1 MRYRVTISQVWTCST
16 EVEANSKREAE
27 EKATLIAEDVHP
39 GDGDMVFDDER
50 IEVEPIL

>member
-1 MRYRVTISQVWTCST
+1 MSLDDKKKAFLAASLQIQ
-16 EVEANSKREAE
+16 REAE